1 MKDLFIHLHIPKTG
15 GTTLRDIIQRQY
27 RAKKILMIPKLEES
41 ENILK
46 EISTSQIN
54 QLKLIQGHLKYGI
67 HNHFHRSTKYFA
79 IIRDPINRVL
89 STYYYV
95 LSQKN
100 NPQNLS
106 TSNNQMTIYDF
117 VQSGVNPFLIN
128 GQTQLISGKTG
139 NIDNP
144 IIESEE
150 LFSLAKENIEN
161 DVIEEILTG
170 LVSNKLLEMEIES
183 LNASLS
189 ENILANKIRSD
200 EKFVN
205 DKKSFSRLKYEK
217 FLLEN
222 NLTAPIYEIKLKDQE
237 LKKNLFDYVSGGLIS
252 PYFLKNKI
260 YINENK
266 ELEIEYFN
274 LDQVYKINTSESEI
288 DKFIKENEDNLK
300 EELIDIKYTK
310 ITPKTLLDI
319 SEFNDDFFKK
329 IDEIENSI
337 FNDSNINEISKT
349 YNLKIEVVSNFN
361 NEMDSDGILQEI
373 YLKRKE
379 DKTQIIDKN
388 DFYLL
393 YEISNIKKI
402 LPDLND
408 LNFIEKVKN
417 QLVMKQK
424 IDYNKKL
431 FKKIQDK
438 KFSNA
443 EFLNIAKN
451 ESNIKKLK
459 INSSNFDETFSRES
473 VELLY
478 SLPKKSFVLIA
489 DKNNDVYLSKISNIN
504 TSMLNKDADKVN
516 EYKLKSNTQVMGE
529 IYSTYDLSLSKKYN
543 VKLFNSTLERIKNN
557 FR

>member
-1 MKDLFIHLHIPKTG
+1 
-15 GTTLRDIIQRQY
+15 
-27 RAKKILMIPKLEES
+27 
-41 ENILK
+41 
-46 EISTSQIN
+46 
-54 QLKLIQGHLKYGI
+54 
-67 HNHFHRSTKYFA
+67 
-79 IIRDPINRVL
+79 
-89 STYYYV
+89 
-95 LSQKN
+95 
-100 NPQNLS
+100 
-106 TSNNQMTIYDF
+106 
-117 VQSGVNPFLIN
+117 
-128 GQTQLISGKTG
+128 
-139 NIDNP
+139 
-144 IIESEE
+144 
-150 LFSLAKENIEN
+150 
-161 DVIEEILTG
+161 
-170 LVSNKLLEMEIES
+170 
-183 LNASLS
+183 
-189 ENILANKIRSD
+189 
-200 EKFVN
+200 
-205 DKKSFSRLKYEK
+205 
-217 FLLEN
+217 
-222 NLTAPIYEIKLKDQE
+222 
-237 LKKNLFDYVSGGLIS
+237 
-252 PYFLKNKI
+252 
-260 YINENK
+260 
-266 ELEIEYFN
+266 
-274 LDQVYKINTSESEI
+274 
-288 DKFIKENEDNLK
+288 
-300 EELIDIKYTK
+300 
-310 ITPKTLLDI
+310 
-319 SEFNDDFFKK
+319 
-329 IDEIENSI
+329 
-337 FNDSNINEISKT
+337 
-349 YNLKIEVVSNFN
+349 
-361 NEMDSDGILQEI
+361 MDSDGILQEI

-393 YEISNIKKI
+393 YEISNVKKI

-408 LNFIEKVKN
+408 LNFIERVKN

-516 EYKLKSNTQVMGE
+516 EYKLKSNSQVMGE

>member
-1 MKDLFIHLHIPKTG
+1 MLKNLRGFSNTKLAGVLIAIIIVPFVFWGMGSVFSG
-15 GTTLRDIIQRQY
+15 GNTNNV
-27 RAKKILMIPKLEES
+27 AKINNKS
-41 ENILK
+41 
-46 EISTSQIN
+46 ISTQDFLQYVNQSRIN
-54 QLKLIQGHLKYGI
+54 LE
-67 HNHFHRSTKYFA
+67 
-79 IIRDPINRVL
+79 
-89 STYYYV
+89 YV
-95 LSQKN
+95 
-100 NPQNLS
+100 
-106 TSNNQMTIYDF
+106 
-117 VQSGVNPFLIN
+117 
-128 GQTQLISGKTG
+128 
-139 NIDNP
+139 
-144 IIESEE
+144 
-150 LFSLAKENIEN
+150 KENIEN
-161 DVIEEILTG
+161 NVIEEILTG

-200 EKFVN
+200 EKFVD
-205 DKKSFSRLKYEK
+205 DKNSFSRLKYEK

-266 ELEIEYFN
+266 ELEIEYFDLN
-274 LDQVYKINTSESEI
+274 QVYKINTSKSEI

-337 FNDSNINEISKT
+337 FNGSKLNEIQKLH
-349 YNLKIEVVSNFN
+349 NLKIEVVSNFN
-361 NEMDSDGILQEI
+361 NEMDSDEILQEI
-373 YLKRKE
+373 YSKRKE

-516 EYKLKSNTQVMGE
+516 EYKLKSNSQVMGE

>member
-1 MKDLFIHLHIPKTG
+1 MLKNLRGFSNTKLAGVLIAIIIVPFVFWGMGSVFSG
-15 GTTLRDIIQRQY
+15 GNTNNV
-27 RAKKILMIPKLEES
+27 AKINNKS
-41 ENILK
+41 
-46 EISTSQIN
+46 ISTQDFLQYVNQSRIN
-54 QLKLIQGHLKYGI
+54 LE
-67 HNHFHRSTKYFA
+67 
-79 IIRDPINRVL
+79 
-89 STYYYV
+89 YV
-95 LSQKN
+95 
-100 NPQNLS
+100 
-106 TSNNQMTIYDF
+106 
-117 VQSGVNPFLIN
+117 
-128 GQTQLISGKTG
+128 
-139 NIDNP
+139 
-144 IIESEE
+144 
-150 LFSLAKENIEN
+150 KENIEN
-161 DVIEEILTG
+161 NVIEEILTG

-200 EKFVN
+200 EKFVD

-266 ELEIEYFN
+266 ELEIEYFD
-274 LDQVYKINTSESEI
+274 LDQVYKINTSKSEI

-319 SEFNDDFFKK
+319 NEFNDDFFKK

-337 FNDSNINEISKT
+337 FNGSKLNEIQKIH
-349 YNLKIEVVSNFN
+349 NLKIEVVSNFN
-361 NEMDSDGILQEI
+361 NEMDSDEILQEI
-373 YLKRKE
+373 YSKRKE

-393 YEISNIKKI
+393 YEISNVKKI

-408 LNFIEKVKN
+408 LNFIERVKN

-504 TSMLNKDADKVN
+504 KSMLNKDADKAK
-516 EYKLKSNTQVMGE
+516 EYQLKSNSQVMGE

>member
-1 MKDLFIHLHIPKTG
+1 MLKNLRGFSNTKLAGVLIAIIIVPFVFWGMGSVFSG
-15 GTTLRDIIQRQY
+15 GNTNNV
-27 RAKKILMIPKLEES
+27 AKINNKS
-41 ENILK
+41 
-46 EISTSQIN
+46 ISTQDFLQYVNQSRIN
-54 QLKLIQGHLKYGI
+54 LE
-67 HNHFHRSTKYFA
+67 
-79 IIRDPINRVL
+79 
-89 STYYYV
+89 YV
-95 LSQKN
+95 
-100 NPQNLS
+100 
-106 TSNNQMTIYDF
+106 
-117 VQSGVNPFLIN
+117 
-128 GQTQLISGKTG
+128 
-139 NIDNP
+139 
-144 IIESEE
+144 
-150 LFSLAKENIEN
+150 KENIEN
-161 DVIEEILTG
+161 NVIEEILTG

-200 EKFVN
+200 EKFVD
-205 DKKSFSRLKYEK
+205 DKNSFSRLKYEK

-274 LDQVYKINTSESEI
+274 LDQVYKTNTSKSEI

-319 SEFNDDFFKK
+319 SEFNDNFFKK

-337 FNDSNINEISKT
+337 FNGSKLNEIQKLH
-349 YNLKIEVVSNFN
+349 NLKIEVVSNFN
-361 NEMDSDGILQEI
+361 NEMDSDEILQEI
-373 YLKRKE
+373 YSKRKE

-393 YEISNIKKI
+393 YEISNVKKI

-516 EYKLKSNTQVMGE
+516 EYKLKSNSQVMGE

>member
-1 MKDLFIHLHIPKTG
+1 MLKNLRGFSNTKLAGVLIAIIIVPFVFWGMGSVFSG
-15 GTTLRDIIQRQY
+15 GNTNNV
-27 RAKKILMIPKLEES
+27 AKINNKS
-41 ENILK
+41 
-46 EISTSQIN
+46 ISTQDFLQYVNQSRIN
-54 QLKLIQGHLKYGI
+54 LE
-67 HNHFHRSTKYFA
+67 
-79 IIRDPINRVL
+79 
-89 STYYYV
+89 YV
-95 LSQKN
+95 
-100 NPQNLS
+100 
-106 TSNNQMTIYDF
+106 
-117 VQSGVNPFLIN
+117 
-128 GQTQLISGKTG
+128 
-139 NIDNP
+139 
-144 IIESEE
+144 
-150 LFSLAKENIEN
+150 KENIEN
-161 DVIEEILTG
+161 NVIEEILTG

-200 EKFVN
+200 EKFVD
-205 DKKSFSRLKYEK
+205 DKNSFSRLKYEK

-266 ELEIEYFN
+266 ELEIEYFD
-274 LDQVYKINTSESEI
+274 LDQVYKINTSKSEI

-337 FNDSNINEISKT
+337 FNGSKLNEIQKLH
-349 YNLKIEVVSNFN
+349 NLKIEVVSNFN
-361 NEMDSDGILQEI
+361 NEMDSDEILQEI
-373 YLKRKE
+373 YSKRKE

-516 EYKLKSNTQVMGE
+516 EYKLKSNSQVMGE

>member
-1 MKDLFIHLHIPKTG
+1 MLKNLRGFSNTKLAGVLIAIIIVPFVFWGMGSVFSG
-15 GTTLRDIIQRQY
+15 GNTNNV
-27 RAKKILMIPKLEES
+27 AKINNKS
-41 ENILK
+41 
-46 EISTSQIN
+46 ISTQDFLQYVNQSRIN
-54 QLKLIQGHLKYGI
+54 LE
-67 HNHFHRSTKYFA
+67 
-79 IIRDPINRVL
+79 
-89 STYYYV
+89 YV
-95 LSQKN
+95 
-100 NPQNLS
+100 
-106 TSNNQMTIYDF
+106 
-117 VQSGVNPFLIN
+117 
-128 GQTQLISGKTG
+128 
-139 NIDNP
+139 
-144 IIESEE
+144 
-150 LFSLAKENIEN
+150 KENIEN
-161 DVIEEILTG
+161 NVIEEILTG

-200 EKFVN
+200 EKFVD
-205 DKKSFSRLKYEK
+205 DKNSFSRLKYEK

-274 LDQVYKINTSESEI
+274 LDQVYKINTSKSEI

-337 FNDSNINEISKT
+337 FNGSKLNEIQKLH
-349 YNLKIEVVSNFN
+349 NLKIEVVSNFN
-361 NEMDSDGILQEI
+361 NEMDSDEILQEI
-373 YLKRKE
+373 YSKRKE

-393 YEISNIKKI
+393 YEISNVKKI

-431 FKKIQDK
+431 FKKIQDN

-516 EYKLKSNTQVMGE
+516 EYKLKSNSQVMGE

>member
-1 MKDLFIHLHIPKTG
+1 MLKNLRGFSNTKLAGVLIAIIIVPFVFWGMGSVFSG
-15 GTTLRDIIQRQY
+15 GNTNNV
-27 RAKKILMIPKLEES
+27 AKINNKS
-41 ENILK
+41 
-46 EISTSQIN
+46 ISTQDFLQYVNQSRIN
-54 QLKLIQGHLKYGI
+54 LE
-67 HNHFHRSTKYFA
+67 
-79 IIRDPINRVL
+79 
-89 STYYYV
+89 YV
-95 LSQKN
+95 
-100 NPQNLS
+100 
-106 TSNNQMTIYDF
+106 
-117 VQSGVNPFLIN
+117 
-128 GQTQLISGKTG
+128 
-139 NIDNP
+139 
-144 IIESEE
+144 
-150 LFSLAKENIEN
+150 KENIEN
-161 DVIEEILTG
+161 NVIEEILTG

-183 LNASLS
+183 LNASFS

-200 EKFVN
+200 EKFVDDEN
-205 DKKSFSRLKYEK
+205 SFSRLKYEK

-274 LDQVYKINTSESEI
+274 LNQVYKTNTSKSEI

-319 SEFNDDFFKK
+319 SEFNDEFFKK

-337 FNDSNINEISKT
+337 FNGSKLNEIQKT
-349 YNLKIEVVSNFN
+349 HNLKIEIVSNFN
-361 NEMDSDGILQEI
+361 NGMDSDEILREI
-373 YLKRKE
+373 YSKRKE

-393 YEISNIKKI
+393 YEISNVKKI

-443 EFLNIAKN
+443 EFLNIIKN

-478 SLPKKSFVLIA
+478 TLPKKSFVLIA

-504 TSMLNKDADKVN
+504 TSMLNKDSDKVN
-516 EYKLKSNTQVMGE
+516 EYKLKSNSQVMGE

>member
-1 MKDLFIHLHIPKTG
+1 MLKNLRGFSNTKLAGVLIAIIIVPFVFWGMGSVFSG
-15 GTTLRDIIQRQY
+15 GNTNNV
-27 RAKKILMIPKLEES
+27 AKINNKS
-41 ENILK
+41 
-46 EISTSQIN
+46 ISTQDFLQYVNQSRIN
-54 QLKLIQGHLKYGI
+54 LE
-67 HNHFHRSTKYFA
+67 
-79 IIRDPINRVL
+79 
-89 STYYYV
+89 YV
-95 LSQKN
+95 
-100 NPQNLS
+100 
-106 TSNNQMTIYDF
+106 
-117 VQSGVNPFLIN
+117 
-128 GQTQLISGKTG
+128 
-139 NIDNP
+139 
-144 IIESEE
+144 
-150 LFSLAKENIEN
+150 KENIEN
-161 DVIEEILTG
+161 NVIEEILTG

-200 EKFVN
+200 EKFVD
-205 DKKSFSRLKYEK
+205 DKNSFSRLKYEK

-266 ELEIEYFN
+266 ELEIEYFD
-274 LDQVYKINTSESEI
+274 LDQVYKINTSKSEI

-337 FNDSNINEISKT
+337 FNGSKLNEIQKA
-349 YNLKIEVVSNFN
+349 YNFKIEVVSNFN
-361 NEMDSDGILQEI
+361 NEIDSDEILQEI
-373 YLKRKE
+373 YSKRKE

-393 YEISNIKKI
+393 YEISNVKKI

-417 QLVMKQK
+417 QLVTKQK

-516 EYKLKSNTQVMGE
+516 EYKLKSNSQVMGE

>member
-1 MKDLFIHLHIPKTG
+1 MLKNLRGFSNTKLAGVLIAIIIVPFVFWGMGSVFSG
-15 GTTLRDIIQRQY
+15 GNTNNV
-27 RAKKILMIPKLEES
+27 AKINNKS
-41 ENILK
+41 
-46 EISTSQIN
+46 ISTQDFLQYVNQSRIN
-54 QLKLIQGHLKYGI
+54 LE
-67 HNHFHRSTKYFA
+67 
-79 IIRDPINRVL
+79 
-89 STYYYV
+89 YV
-95 LSQKN
+95 
-100 NPQNLS
+100 
-106 TSNNQMTIYDF
+106 
-117 VQSGVNPFLIN
+117 
-128 GQTQLISGKTG
+128 
-139 NIDNP
+139 
-144 IIESEE
+144 
-150 LFSLAKENIEN
+150 KENIEN
-161 DVIEEILTG
+161 NVIEEILTG

-189 ENILANKIRSD
+189 ENILANKFRSD
-200 EKFVN
+200 EKFVD
-205 DKKSFSRLKYEK
+205 DKNSFSRLKYEK

-266 ELEIEYFN
+266 ELEIEYFDLN
-274 LDQVYKINTSESEI
+274 QVYKINTSKSEI

-319 SEFNDDFFKK
+319 NEFNDDFFKK

-337 FNDSNINEISKT
+337 FNGSKLNEIQKIH
-349 YNLKIEVVSNFN
+349 NLKIEVVSNFN
-361 NEMDSDGILQEI
+361 NEMDSDEILQEI
-373 YLKRKE
+373 YSKRKE

-393 YEISNIKKI
+393 YEISNVKKI

-408 LNFIEKVKN
+408 LNFIERVKN

-459 INSSNFDETFSRES
+459 INSSNFDETFSRDS

-516 EYKLKSNTQVMGE
+516 EYKLKSNSQVMGE

>member
-1 MKDLFIHLHIPKTG
+1 MLKNLRGFSNTKLAGVLIAIIIVPFVFWGMGSVFSG
-15 GTTLRDIIQRQY
+15 GNTNNV
-27 RAKKILMIPKLEES
+27 AKINNKS
-41 ENILK
+41 
-46 EISTSQIN
+46 ISTQDFLQYVNQSRIN
-54 QLKLIQGHLKYGI
+54 LE
-67 HNHFHRSTKYFA
+67 
-79 IIRDPINRVL
+79 
-89 STYYYV
+89 YV
-95 LSQKN
+95 
-100 NPQNLS
+100 
-106 TSNNQMTIYDF
+106 
-117 VQSGVNPFLIN
+117 
-128 GQTQLISGKTG
+128 
-139 NIDNP
+139 
-144 IIESEE
+144 
-150 LFSLAKENIEN
+150 KENIEN
-161 DVIEEILTG
+161 NVIEEILTG

-200 EKFVN
+200 EKFVD
-205 DKKSFSRLKYEK
+205 DKNSFSRLKYEK

-274 LDQVYKINTSESEI
+274 LDQVYKINTSKSEI

-337 FNDSNINEISKT
+337 FNGSKLNEIQKIH
-349 YNLKIEVVSNFN
+349 NLKIEVVSNFN
-361 NEMDSDGILQEI
+361 NEMDSDEILQEI
-373 YLKRKE
+373 YSKRKE

-393 YEISNIKKI
+393 YEISNVKKI

-408 LNFIEKVKN
+408 LNFIERVKN

-516 EYKLKSNTQVMGE
+516 EYKLKSNSQVMGE

>member
-1 MKDLFIHLHIPKTG
+1 MLKNLRGFSNTKLAGVLIAIIIVPFVFWGMGSVFSG
-15 GTTLRDIIQRQY
+15 GNTNNV
-27 RAKKILMIPKLEES
+27 AKINNKS
-41 ENILK
+41 
-46 EISTSQIN
+46 ISTQDFLQYVNQSRIN
-54 QLKLIQGHLKYGI
+54 LE
-67 HNHFHRSTKYFA
+67 
-79 IIRDPINRVL
+79 
-89 STYYYV
+89 YV
-95 LSQKN
+95 
-100 NPQNLS
+100 
-106 TSNNQMTIYDF
+106 
-117 VQSGVNPFLIN
+117 
-128 GQTQLISGKTG
+128 
-139 NIDNP
+139 
-144 IIESEE
+144 
-150 LFSLAKENIEN
+150 KENIEN
-161 DVIEEILTG
+161 NVIEEILTG

-200 EKFVN
+200 EKFVD
-205 DKKSFSRLKYEK
+205 DKNSFSRLKYEK

-274 LDQVYKINTSESEI
+274 LDQVYKINTSKSEI

-337 FNDSNINEISKT
+337 FNGSKLNEIQKVH
-349 YNLKIEVVSNFN
+349 NLKIEVVSNFN
-361 NEMDSDGILQEI
+361 NEMDSDEILQEI
-373 YLKRKE
+373 YSKRKE

-393 YEISNIKKI
+393 YEISNVKKI

-516 EYKLKSNTQVMGE
+516 EYKLKSNSQVMGE

>member
-1 MKDLFIHLHIPKTG
+1 MLKNLRGFSNTKLAGVLIAIIIVPFVFWGMGSVFSG
-15 GTTLRDIIQRQY
+15 GNTNNV
-27 RAKKILMIPKLEES
+27 AKINNKS
-41 ENILK
+41 
-46 EISTSQIN
+46 ISTQDFLQYVNQSRIN
-54 QLKLIQGHLKYGI
+54 MEYL
-67 HNHFHRSTKYFA
+67 R
-79 IIRDPINRVL
+79 
-89 STYYYV
+89 
-95 LSQKN
+95 
-100 NPQNLS
+100 
-106 TSNNQMTIYDF
+106 
-117 VQSGVNPFLIN
+117 
-128 GQTQLISGKTG
+128 
-139 NIDNP
+139 
-144 IIESEE
+144 
-150 LFSLAKENIEN
+150 ENIEN
-161 DVIEEILTG
+161 NVIEEILTG

-189 ENILANKIRSD
+189 ENILANKIKND
-200 EKFVN
+200 EKFVD
-205 DKKSFSRLKYEK
+205 DKNLFSRLKYEK

-266 ELEIEYFN
+266 ELEIEYLN
-274 LDQVYKINTSESEI
+274 LDQVYKTNTSKAEV

-329 IDEIENSI
+329 IDEIENNI
-337 FNDSNINEISKT
+337 FNGSKLNEIQKI
-349 YNLKIEVVSNFN
+349 YNLKIEVVLNFN
-361 NEMDSDGILQEI
+361 NEMDSDEILQEV
-373 YLKRKE
+373 YSKRKE

-393 YEISNIKKI
+393 YEISNVKKV

-417 QLVMKQK
+417 QLVIKQK

-504 TSMLNKDADKVN
+504 TSMLNKDSDKAK
-516 EYKLKSNTQVMGE
+516 EYQLKSNSQVMGE

>member
-1 MKDLFIHLHIPKTG
+1 MIGKLRGFSNSKLAGVLVGIIIIPFVFWGMGSVFSG
-15 GTTLRDIIQRQY
+15 GNTNNV
-27 RAKKILMIPKLEES
+27 AKINNKS
-41 ENILK
+41 
-46 EISTSQIN
+46 ISTQDFLQYVNQSRIN
-54 QLKLIQGHLKYGI
+54 LE
-67 HNHFHRSTKYFA
+67 
-79 IIRDPINRVL
+79 
-89 STYYYV
+89 YV
-95 LSQKN
+95 
-100 NPQNLS
+100 
-106 TSNNQMTIYDF
+106 
-117 VQSGVNPFLIN
+117 
-128 GQTQLISGKTG
+128 
-139 NIDNP
+139 
-144 IIESEE
+144 
-150 LFSLAKENIEN
+150 KENIEN
-161 DVIEEILTG
+161 NVIEEILTG

-200 EKFVN
+200 EKFVD
-205 DKKSFSRLKYEK
+205 DKNSFSRLKYEK

-266 ELEIEYFN
+266 ELEIEY
-274 LDQVYKINTSESEI
+274 LDLNQVYKINTSKSEI

-319 SEFNDDFFKK
+319 SEFNDNFFKK

-337 FNDSNINEISKT
+337 FNGSKLNEIQKA
-349 YNLKIEVVSNFN
+349 YNLKIELVSNFK
-361 NEMDSDGILQEI
+361 NEMDSDEFLQEI
-373 YLKRKE
+373 YSKRKE

-393 YEISNIKKI
+393 YEISNVKKI

-443 EFLNIAKN
+443 EFLNVAKN

-516 EYKLKSNTQVMGE
+516 EYKLKSNSQVMGE

-543 VKLFNSTLERIKNN
+543 VKLFNNTLERIKNN

>member
-1 MKDLFIHLHIPKTG
+1 MLKNLRGFSNTKLAGVLIAIIIVPFVFWGMGSVFSG
-15 GTTLRDIIQRQY
+15 GNTNNV
-27 RAKKILMIPKLEES
+27 AKINNKS
-41 ENILK
+41 
-46 EISTSQIN
+46 ISTQDFLQYVNQSRIN
-54 QLKLIQGHLKYGI
+54 LE
-67 HNHFHRSTKYFA
+67 
-79 IIRDPINRVL
+79 
-89 STYYYV
+89 YV
-95 LSQKN
+95 
-100 NPQNLS
+100 
-106 TSNNQMTIYDF
+106 
-117 VQSGVNPFLIN
+117 
-128 GQTQLISGKTG
+128 
-139 NIDNP
+139 
-144 IIESEE
+144 
-150 LFSLAKENIEN
+150 KENIEN
-161 DVIEEILTG
+161 NVIEEILTG

-200 EKFVN
+200 EKFVD
-205 DKKSFSRLKYEK
+205 DKNSFSRLKYEK

-274 LDQVYKINTSESEI
+274 LDQVYKTNTSKSEI

-319 SEFNDDFFKK
+319 NEFNDDFFKK

-337 FNDSNINEISKT
+337 FNGSKLNEIQKLH
-349 YNLKIEVVSNFN
+349 NLKIEVVSNFN
-361 NEMDSDGILQEI
+361 NEMDSDEILQEI
-373 YLKRKE
+373 YSKRKE

-408 LNFIEKVKN
+408 SNFIEKVKN

-516 EYKLKSNTQVMGE
+516 EYKLKSNSQVMGE

>member
-1 MKDLFIHLHIPKTG
+1 MLKNLRGFSNTKLAGVLIAIIIVPFVFWGMGSVFSG
-15 GTTLRDIIQRQY
+15 GNTNNV
-27 RAKKILMIPKLEES
+27 AKINNKS
-41 ENILK
+41 
-46 EISTSQIN
+46 ISTQDFLQYVNQSRIN
-54 QLKLIQGHLKYGI
+54 LE
-67 HNHFHRSTKYFA
+67 
-79 IIRDPINRVL
+79 
-89 STYYYV
+89 YV
-95 LSQKN
+95 
-100 NPQNLS
+100 
-106 TSNNQMTIYDF
+106 
-117 VQSGVNPFLIN
+117 
-128 GQTQLISGKTG
+128 
-139 NIDNP
+139 
-144 IIESEE
+144 
-150 LFSLAKENIEN
+150 KENIEN
-161 DVIEEILTG
+161 NVIEEILTG
-170 LVSNKLLEMEIES
+170 LVSNKLLEMEIEN

-200 EKFVN
+200 EKFVD
-205 DKKSFSRLKYEK
+205 DKNSFSRLKYEK

-274 LDQVYKINTSESEI
+274 LDQVYKTNTSKSEI

-337 FNDSNINEISKT
+337 FNGSKLNEIQKLH
-349 YNLKIEVVSNFN
+349 NLKIEVVSNFN
-361 NEMDSDGILQEI
+361 NEMDSDEILQEI
-373 YLKRKE
+373 YSKRKE

-516 EYKLKSNTQVMGE
+516 EYKLKSNSQVMGE

>member
-1 MKDLFIHLHIPKTG
+1 MLKNLRGFSNTKLAGVLIAIIIVPFVFWGMGSVFSG
-15 GTTLRDIIQRQY
+15 GNTNNV
-27 RAKKILMIPKLEES
+27 AKINNKS
-41 ENILK
+41 
-46 EISTSQIN
+46 ISTQDFLQYVNQSRIN
-54 QLKLIQGHLKYGI
+54 LE
-67 HNHFHRSTKYFA
+67 
-79 IIRDPINRVL
+79 
-89 STYYYV
+89 YV
-95 LSQKN
+95 
-100 NPQNLS
+100 
-106 TSNNQMTIYDF
+106 
-117 VQSGVNPFLIN
+117 
-128 GQTQLISGKTG
+128 
-139 NIDNP
+139 
-144 IIESEE
+144 
-150 LFSLAKENIEN
+150 KENIEN
-161 DVIEEILTG
+161 NVIEEILTG

-200 EKFVN
+200 EKFVD
-205 DKKSFSRLKYEK
+205 DKNSFSRLKYEK

-266 ELEIEYFN
+266 ELEIEYFG
-274 LDQVYKINTSESEI
+274 LDQVYKINTSKSEI

-337 FNDSNINEISKT
+337 FNGSKLNEIQKT

-361 NEMDSDGILQEI
+361 NEMGSDEILQEI
-373 YLKRKE
+373 YSKRKE

-393 YEISNIKKI
+393 YEISKVKKI

-408 LNFIEKVKN
+408 LNFIERVKN

-516 EYKLKSNTQVMGE
+516 EYKLKSNSQVMGE

>member
-1 MKDLFIHLHIPKTG
+1 MLKNLRGFSNTKLAGVLIAIIIVPFVFWGMGSVFSG
-15 GTTLRDIIQRQY
+15 GNTNNV
-27 RAKKILMIPKLEES
+27 AKINNKS
-41 ENILK
+41 
-46 EISTSQIN
+46 ISTQDFLQYVNQSRIN
-54 QLKLIQGHLKYGI
+54 LE
-67 HNHFHRSTKYFA
+67 
-79 IIRDPINRVL
+79 
-89 STYYYV
+89 YV
-95 LSQKN
+95 
-100 NPQNLS
+100 
-106 TSNNQMTIYDF
+106 
-117 VQSGVNPFLIN
+117 
-128 GQTQLISGKTG
+128 
-139 NIDNP
+139 
-144 IIESEE
+144 
-150 LFSLAKENIEN
+150 KENIEN
-161 DVIEEILTG
+161 NVIEEILTG

-200 EKFVN
+200 EKFVD

-266 ELEIEYFN
+266 ELEIEYFD
-274 LDQVYKINTSESEI
+274 LDQVYTIN
-288 DKFIKENEDNLK
+288 
-300 EELIDIKYTK
+300 IKYTK

-337 FNDSNINEISKT
+337 FNGSKLNEIQKA
-349 YNLKIEVVSNFN
+349 YNFKIEVVSNFN
-361 NEMDSDGILQEI
+361 NEMDSDEILQEI
-373 YLKRKE
+373 YSKRKE

-393 YEISNIKKI
+393 YEISNVKKI

-516 EYKLKSNTQVMGE
+516 EYKLKSNSQVMGE

>member
-1 MKDLFIHLHIPKTG
+1 MLKNLRGFSNTKLAGVLIAIIIVPFVFWGMGSVFSG
-15 GTTLRDIIQRQY
+15 GNTNNV
-27 RAKKILMIPKLEES
+27 AKINNKS
-41 ENILK
+41 
-46 EISTSQIN
+46 ISTQDFLQYVNQSRIN
-54 QLKLIQGHLKYGI
+54 LE
-67 HNHFHRSTKYFA
+67 
-79 IIRDPINRVL
+79 
-89 STYYYV
+89 YV
-95 LSQKN
+95 
-100 NPQNLS
+100 
-106 TSNNQMTIYDF
+106 
-117 VQSGVNPFLIN
+117 
-128 GQTQLISGKTG
+128 
-139 NIDNP
+139 
-144 IIESEE
+144 
-150 LFSLAKENIEN
+150 KENIEN
-161 DVIEEILTG
+161 NVIEEILTG

-200 EKFVN
+200 EKFVD
-205 DKKSFSRLKYEK
+205 DKNSFSRLKYEK

-266 ELEIEYFN
+266 ELEIEYFD
-274 LDQVYKINTSESEI
+274 LDQVYKINTSKSEI

-337 FNDSNINEISKT
+337 FNGSKLNEIQKA
-349 YNLKIEVVSNFN
+349 YNFKIEVVSNFN
-361 NEMDSDGILQEI
+361 NEMDSDKILQEI
-373 YLKRKE
+373 YSKRKE

-393 YEISNIKKI
+393 YEISNVKKI

-516 EYKLKSNTQVMGE
+516 EYKLKSNSQVMGE